1 VVDARRC
8 ISYLTIEHRGPIPR
22 ELRAAIGDHIFGC
35 DICQAVCPHNAKTA
49 AQMHPEFAAQS
60 GAGGRPSLLPLLNIT
75 EEEFRSRFHGSPVKR
90 ARRAGLRRNVAVAL
104 GNLKDPSAIP
114 ALLLALADEGDP
126 LVRGH
131 AAWALGRIGTD
142 AAREGLLRRLAHE
155 QDAWV
160 REEIS
165 MALGAPEAPAV
176 SRA

>member
-1 VVDARRC
+1 
-8 ISYLTIEHRGPIPR
+8 
-22 ELRAAIGDHIFGC
+22 
-35 DICQAVCPHNAKTA
+35 
-49 AQMHPEFAAQS
+49 M
-60 GAGGRPSLLPLLNIT
+60 NIT
-75 EEEFRSRFHGSPVKR
+75 EEEFRSRFNGSPVKR

-104 GNLKDPSAIP
+104 GNIKDPSAVP

-142 AAREGLLRRLAHE
+142 AAREGLRHRLAHE
-155 QDAWV
+155 QDTWV